1 MFQIC
6 SKIVAWKPL
15 TPKGEKDWHFTVH
28 FVSRLLCDY
37 PTASCKIIFVCFSVS
52 TAYRS
57 SARLARFFLSETECK
72 GNAFFWA
79 TKTFQKKI
87 QSLLRLSFDLQQ
99 HSVFLESGCKSR
111 HFFITI
117 QIFSNIFYAVKHKNF
132 DMYSFSSVYKM
143 IYFQKKWL
151 MNWTMAILFKFSLKR
166 LQFISSIKNAQK
178 LFFLKKLSLKRKKTS
193 YLTEH
198 NYNL

>member
-1 MFQIC
+1 MFDF
-6 SKIVAWKPL
+6 PL
-15 TPKGEKDWHFTVH
+15 LSLTLF
-28 FVSRLLCDY
+28 SA
-37 PTASCKIIFVCFSVS
+37 ASS
-52 TAYRS
+52 
-57 SARLARFFLSETECK
+57 FFLSETECK
-72 GNAFFWA
+72 GNAFFWPA
-79 TKTFQKKI
+79 KTFQKKFQTI
-87 QSLLRLSFDLQQ
+87 YYLAFDLLQ
-99 HSVFLESGCKSR
+99 HPVSLESGCKSR

-143 IYFQKKWL
+143 VYFQKKWL